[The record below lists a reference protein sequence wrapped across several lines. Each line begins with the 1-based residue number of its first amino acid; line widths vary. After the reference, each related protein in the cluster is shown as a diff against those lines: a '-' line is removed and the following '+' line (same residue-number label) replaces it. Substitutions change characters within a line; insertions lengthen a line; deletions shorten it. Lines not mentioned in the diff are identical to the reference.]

1 MATVSGRRCSTT
13 TDRGAVAV
21 VAQFRRARKGGV
33 SVTFGKAE
41 TRILRH
47 ILGEMLE
54 LLGPEDERSEDP
66 LAAALGI
73 GTSTAPPSDPALAR
87 LFPDGYTDD
96 PEASADFRRY
106 TEPGLRDAKRA
117 AARTALDTIG
127 EPGQR
132 QVLDLEQ
139 AQAWLRALNDTRL
152 VLGERLGVTE
162 DLDELIESLPEDD
175 PRLGLLW
182 VYDRLTYLQES
193 LVGALW

>member
-1 MATVSGRRCSTT
+1 M
-13 TDRGAVAV
+13 

-33 SVTFGKAE
+33 SVTFGQAE

-47 ILGEMLE
+47 IFGEMLE
-54 LLGPEDERSEDP
+54 LFGPEETTSDDP

-73 GTSTAPPSDPALAR
+73 GTSTTAPTDPALAR

-106 TEPGLRDAKRA
+106 TETGLRDAKRA
-117 AARTALDTIG
+117 AARTAARLDRG
-127 EPGQR
+127 AGAAPRPRPRE
-132 QVLDLEQ
+132 

-162 DLDELIESLPEDD
+162 DLDELIASLEEDD
-175 PRLGLLW
+175 PRLGMFW
-182 VYDRLTYLQES
+182 VYDRLTYLQET
-193 LVGALW
+193 LVRALW